1 MFIVSSATAAAP
13 TPACRAEVAAAA
25 AAAEAG
31 TELIAGADDVR
42 AADEVELVNK
52 DSGDV
57 MFLRC
62 IVHMMRSRK

>member
-1 MFIVSSATAAAP
+1 MV
-13 TPACRAEVAAAA
+13 AAA

-31 TELIAGADDVR
+31 TEPIAGADDVG